1 MSAREDDL
9 TTDADLLDDEDT
21 DHGVSEPTGSL
32 EAEGIPEIQGPA
44 SGQELGDDGD
54 EGFVPPGDAPW
65 AADRDDVTASAQRE
79 GSTLDE
85 RLALEEPDGPPRA
98 GVERGLDVVDEDR
111 PDDEA
116 ELVGSGADAL
126 EGAPAE
132 ELAMHVTDEAPGATD
147 DDDDG
152 YVAED
157 GGMAP

>member
-9 TTDADLLDDEDT
+9 TTDADLLDDDT
-21 DHGVSEPTGSL
+21 EEGVAEPTGSL
-32 EAEGIPEIQGPA
+32 DAEGIPEIQGPA
-44 SGQELGDDGD
+44 SGQELGDDD

-65 AADRDDVTASAQRE
+65 AADRDVTASAQRE
-79 GSTLDE
+79 GNTLDE
-85 RLALEEPDGPPRA
+85 RLALEEPDGPAGA
-98 GVERGLDVVDEDR
+98 GVERGLDMIDEDR

-116 ELVGSGADAL
+116 ELVGSSADAF

-132 ELAMHVTDEAPGATD
+132 ELAMHVTDEPPGATD

-152 YVAED
+152 YVAPD

>member
-1 MSAREDDL
+1 MSAREDDV
-9 TTDADLLDDEDT
+9 TTDPDLLDDDESDE
-21 DHGVSEPTGSL
+21 GLAPPTGSL

-44 SGQELGDDGD
+44 PGQELGDDGD

-85 RLALEEPDGPPRA
+85 RLALEEPDGPPREA
-98 GVERGLDVVDEDR
+98 AERGLDVIDEDR
-111 PDDEA
+111 PDHEA
-116 ELVGSGADAL
+116 ELVGSGADAF

-152 YVAED
+152 YVAQD